1 MKNRIIRN
9 IRKLFEHEERDY
21 YKPVRVGNIWSKD
34 HIEYENNG
42 DRNKTLLVNS
52 AS

>member
-1 MKNRIIRN
+1 MKNRIIRI
-9 IRKLFEHEERDY
+9 IRKIFEYEVRDY
-21 YKPVRVGNIWSKD
+21 FNPLRVGNIWFKD